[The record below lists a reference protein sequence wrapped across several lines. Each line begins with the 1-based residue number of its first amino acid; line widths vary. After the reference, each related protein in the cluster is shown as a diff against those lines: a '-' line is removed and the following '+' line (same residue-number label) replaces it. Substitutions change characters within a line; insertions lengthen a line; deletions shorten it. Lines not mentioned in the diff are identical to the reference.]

1 MQRIL
6 LAYDGTDAARKAL
19 DTAATFAT
27 TFGASI
33 TVISVVP
40 VHPGRAPMDPWDD
53 REAHTEEL
61 REAAGL
67 LRERG
72 VTFDL
77 SEPLGDVP
85 RTIERIADEG
95 DYDLVVIGSRNLGAV
110 GRLFQGSVS
119 EHVATHAATTVVV
132 AR

>member
-6 LAYDGTDAARKAL
+6 LAYDGTDAARTAL

-33 TVISVVP
+33 TVVSVVP
-40 VHPGRAPMDPWDD
+40 VHPGRSPMDPWDD
-53 REAHTEEL
+53 RDAHAQEL

-67 LRERG
+67 LRERD

-77 SEPLGDVP
+77 IEPLGDVP

-95 DYDLVVIGSRNLGAV
+95 AYDVIVVGSRNLGPV
-110 GRLFQGSVS
+110 ERLLQGSVS
-119 EHVATHAATTVVV
+119 EHIATHASTTVVV

>member
-27 TFGASI
+27 TFDASI
-33 TVISVVP
+33 TVVSVVP

-53 REAHTEEL
+53 RDVHTEEL

-72 VTFDL
+72 VSFDL
-77 SEPLGDVP
+77 IEPLGDVP

-95 DYDLVVIGSRNLGAV
+95 DYDLIVVGSRNLGAV
-110 GRLFQGSVS
+110 GRLLQGSVS
-119 EHVATHAATTVVV
+119 EHVATHASTTVVV

>member
-27 TFGASI
+27 TFDASI
-33 TVISVVP
+33 TVVSVVP

-53 REAHTEEL
+53 RDVHTEEL

-72 VTFDL
+72 VSFDL
-77 SEPLGDVP
+77 IEPLGDVP

-95 DYDLVVIGSRNLGAV
+95 DYDLIVVGSRNLGAV
-110 GRLFQGSVS
+110 GRLLQGSVS
-119 EHVATHAATTVVV
+119 VHVATHASTTVVV

>member
-6 LAYDGTDAARKAL
+6 LAFDGTDAARKAL

-27 TFGASI
+27 TFGATI
-33 TVISVVP
+33 TVVSVVP

-53 REAHTEEL
+53 RDVHAQEL
-61 REAAGL
+61 LEAAGL

-72 VTFDL
+72 VPFDL
-77 SEPLGDVP
+77 LEPVGDVP
-85 RTIERIADEG
+85 RTIERIAHEG
-95 DYDLVVIGSRNLGAV
+95 DYDLIVVGSRNLGSV
-110 GRLFQGSVS
+110 ERLLQGSVS
-119 EHVATHAATTVVV
+119 EHIASHAATTVLV

>member
-19 DTAATFAT
+19 DQAATFAT
-27 TFGASI
+27 TFDASI
-33 TVISVVP
+33 TVVSVVP
-40 VHPGRAPMDPWDD
+40 VHPGRSPMDPWDGRD
-53 REAHTEEL
+53 VHDEEL

-77 SEPLGDVP
+77 IEPLGDVP

-95 DYDLVVIGSRNLGAV
+95 DYDVIVVGSRNLGAV
-110 GRLFQGSVS
+110 GRLLQGSVS
-119 EHVATHAATTVVV
+119 EHVATHASTTVVV

>member
-6 LAYDGTDAARKAL
+6 LAYDGTDAARTAL

-33 TVISVVP
+33 TVVSVVP

-53 REAHTEEL
+53 REAHTEAL

-67 LRERG
+67 LRDRG

-95 DYDLVVIGSRNLGAV
+95 DYDLIVIGSRNLSAV